1 MAGARLGRD
10 GAQTPRLVVLER
22 LQQLLT
28 GVHLE
33 WAVGAD
39 RLTDRQ
45 PPRINTSI
53 TSTNLTESY

>member
-1 MAGARLGRD
+1 VTGARLGREVPRP
-10 GAQTPRLVVLER
+10 PRLVVLER